1 MKVFRLTVEFE
12 LEDDLNL
19 VIGAVTG
26 VDHFDGTVHVSL
38 EHVEKFTGTS
48 RKENDDDDDS
58 GE

>member
-12 LEDDLNL
+12 FEDDLNL

-38 EHVEKFTGTS
+38 ERVEKFEGS
-48 RKENDDDDDS
+48 ENDDDDIS
-58 GE
+58 KG